1 MLDPD
6 NLVKRHLKPVLTKLG
21 IKRGGMHAFR
31 HGNATA
37 IDLLN
42 VPMKIRQG
50 RLGHVEPRT
59 TLGYTHAISEDE
71 RAAAVKLDEILHPNV
86 SKATNG
92 DALEGS
98 EGVQIQ

>member
-1 MLDPD
+1 
-6 NLVKRHLKPVLTKLG
+6 
-21 IKRGGMHAFR
+21 MHAFR

-37 IDLLN
+37 MDRLN

-59 TLGYTHAISEDE
+59 TLGYTHAISADE
-71 RAAAVKLDEILHPNV
+71 RAAAVKLGEILCPNV
-86 SKATNG
+86 SNGTNN